1 MGSVPST
8 SDSVN
13 SNADF
18 SFLNA
23 QVIGNANDDRE
34 SNEVIDK
41 SNENANVNSHI
52 NTFDVAA
59 IENNGTSVDANY
71 FTNKRIL
78 KIGHLSEAIAHAKT
92 IAFAKWSVWVKN

>member
-23 QVIGNANDDRE
+23 QVIGIANEDRE

-52 NTFDVAA
+52 NTFDVAN

-71 FTNKRIL
+71 FTNKRTL
-78 KIGHLSEAIAHAKT
+78 KIGHL
-92 IAFAKWSVWVKN
+92 